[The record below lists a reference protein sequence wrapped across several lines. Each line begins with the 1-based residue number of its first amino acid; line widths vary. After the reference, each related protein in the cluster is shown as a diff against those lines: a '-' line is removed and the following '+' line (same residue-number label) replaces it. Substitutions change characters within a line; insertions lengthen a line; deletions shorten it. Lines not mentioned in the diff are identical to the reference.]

1 MSFVLLVISFLA
13 AVALSDIRFMHYFQL
28 NSYQSVTQVHWMGKN
43 TSKWIPNLVFS
54 VMGIFALLS
63 PAAEWLM
70 AACFLAAAYCTIP
83 KKAKKPLVYTKR
95 VQRMFLCEA
104 VLLAIVLFLSHG
116 IGGKA
121 LLVSSLPFWYL
132 LSPMVV
138 LLANFINK
146 PIEKAVNQHFINE
159 AKKILSE
166 MPDLTIL
173 GVTGSFG
180 KTSVKYYLN
189 TLLRAQYNV
198 LMTPESYNTP
208 MGIVKTIRGSLRA
221 THEIFICEM
230 GAKKVGE
237 IKEICDIVHPTHGI
251 ITSIGPQHLETFFT
265 LDNVKKTKFELA
277 DALPENGLLLLNGD
291 DQNIADY
298 AYPRKHL
305 TYAIHH
311 DADYRAFD
319 LEVSEKGTSFSVK
332 APDGETERFT
342 TKLIGTHNVLN
353 ITGAIA
359 FSHQLGIPLQKLKAQ
374 VRKLECVPHRLQLLD
389 HPDALVIDDAYNSN
403 PTGTKAAL
411 DTLSLITGYKILVTP
426 GMVELGEK
434 QEECNA
440 EFGRN
445 AAAVCDYV
453 ILVGKKQ
460 TEPIQKGLSEA
471 GYPAEKIYLADTIG
485 EAVKKAYAI
494 DTNGQKRVIL
504 LENDLPDNYM

>member
-1 MSFVLLVISFLA
+1 
-13 AVALSDIRFMHYFQL
+13 
-28 NSYQSVTQVHWMGKN
+28 
-43 TSKWIPNLVFS
+43 
-54 VMGIFALLS
+54 
-63 PAAEWLM
+63 
-70 AACFLAAAYCTIP
+70 
-83 KKAKKPLVYTKR
+83 
-95 VQRMFLCEA
+95 
-104 VLLAIVLFLSHG
+104 
-116 IGGKA
+116 
-121 LLVSSLPFWYL
+121 
-132 LSPMVV
+132 
-138 LLANFINK
+138 
-146 PIEKAVNQHFINE
+146 
-159 AKKILSE
+159 
-166 MPDLTIL
+166 
-173 GVTGSFG
+173 
-180 KTSVKYYLN
+180 
-189 TLLRAQYNV
+189 
-198 LMTPESYNTP
+198 

-342 TKLIGTHNVLN
+342 TRLIGTHNVLN

-411 DTLSLITGYKILVTP
+411 DTLALITGYKILVTP

-445 AAAVCDYV
+445 AATVCDFIV
-453 ILVGKKQ
+453 LVGKKQ
-460 TEPIQKGLSEA
+460 TEPIQKGLLEA